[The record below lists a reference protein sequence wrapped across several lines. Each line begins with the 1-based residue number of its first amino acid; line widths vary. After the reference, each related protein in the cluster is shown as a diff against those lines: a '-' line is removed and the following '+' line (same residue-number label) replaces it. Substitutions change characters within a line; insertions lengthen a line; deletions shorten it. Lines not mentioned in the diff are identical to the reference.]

1 MERILSL
8 LNWTSTSIVLLFL
21 VYIILVGTRRAFPL
35 FFIFCMCGWRLHI
48 VGPLTVIDVLIF
60 VFIIMGLKI
69 IQNNLTKKTYPFIFV
84 SILSIISYFLSAIF
98 AAKDPHWPYTILTCW
113 RSLGLPILF
122 FSFITD
128 SSEIKRLFKHLFT
141 AILIISASCILE
153 VIIGNHLWFSLIRF
167 YIDPEYGFDMG
178 MNIRYGMSRVQS
190 FFPQPI
196 SLGYCGATLFS
207 FMLFFQKNI
216 KSFLSVKAIKL
227 CLILLLICSFLST
240 SRVAI
245 VAIISTIILYSK
257 KKILNPKYWIFSAL
271 LVVLAFLFFSDYF
284 YTIIQS
290 VINSENTEGGSSIA
304 LRTGQ
309 LEVCLLYFAQSP
321 IVGLG
326 TYAIF
331 DIVGKYNSIILGA
344 ESIWFFLLVNHG
356 LLGCFSYVCFY
367 IKSMFFIPRWKWECF
382 SILIVQLFFNTFT
395 SIPGFDV
402 GFMLCIMLFIKK
414 LFDIQSH
421 QIEC

>member
-1 MERILSL
+1 MNWVCLSF
-8 LNWTSTSIVLLFL
+8 VLFFL
-21 VYIILVGTRRAFPL
+21 VYNILVGSRRTFPL
-35 FFIFCMCGWRLHI
+35 FFVFCMCGWRFYI
-48 VGPLTVIDVLIF
+48 VGPLSVIDVLIF
-60 VFIIMGLKI
+60 IFVIKGLKI
-69 IQNNLTKKTYPFIFV
+69 IQNNLVEKTYPFMFV
-84 SILSIISYFLSAIF
+84 SALSLISYFLSAIF
-98 AAKDPHWPYTILTCW
+98 AAKDPHWPYTILTCL

-122 FSFITD
+122 FTFVKD
-128 SSEIKRLFKHLFT
+128 SSDVKRLFKYLFV
-141 AILIISASCILE
+141 AILIICASCIFE
-153 VIIGNHLWFSLIRF
+153 VVAGTHLWLSLIRF

-178 MNIRYGMSRVQS
+178 MNLRYGMSRVQS
-190 FFPQPI
+190 VFPQPI
-196 SLGYCGATLFS
+196 SLGYWGATLFS

-216 KSFLSVKAIKL
+216 KSFLPVKSIKL

-245 VAIISTIILYSK
+245 VAIISTIILYSR

-271 LVVLAFLFFSDYF
+271 LVFLAFLFFSDYF
-284 YTIIQS
+284 FTIIQS
-290 VINSENTEGGSSIA
+290 VTNSENTEGSSIA
-304 LRTGQ
+304 MRSGQ
-309 LEVCLLYFAQSP
+309 LEVCLFYFAQSP

-344 ESIWFFLLVNHG
+344 ESIWFFLLVNNG
-356 LLGCFSYVCFY
+356 LLGCLSYVCFY
-367 IKSMFFIPRWKWECF
+367 IKSMLFIPHWKWECF

-414 LFDIQSH
+414 LFDMQYH